1 MTPVEIL
8 HETRV
13 RLRAALPPS
22 VDAAT
27 ARARLEQLPGVQ
39 SVRVSEALHCVVV
52 AHDGRAATRD
62 GVLERLATLAGA
74 PRGARPPRRRR
85 RRRESAAATWA
96 PAAMAIALP
105 LLPSGG
111 WRAGGALATVAA
123 RALAQ
128 REHWRADPTAVL
140 LDAAALAAAALGG
153 HPLVVTASVVARALS
168 EQWSMRLV
176 DQADALLDDLLP
188 VEAATYPV
196 LARSAGRRRVWV
208 PTPVAE
214 LRAGDRVRLDAGAV
228 VPVDGRIAAGRAT
241 LVPQVHHASA
251 QPRAVAPGDAVAAG
265 EQLHDGTL
273 ELLAEADAASSRL
286 ERLRAHV
293 RHAAGARDPA
303 GRLSTDSERLVALPL
318 TGAAL
323 VFGLTGDGGRAAAM
337 LQADPQQGIDLAQPV
352 AREAALYTL
361 ARQGLLAGG
370 LEAIERLATA
380 RTLVLQDTGVLAAG
394 RWSVASLR
402 TARGVAAA
410 DVRRWLARAAGQGD
424 GGELAPGGIPDAL
437 VRRWWRYGALV
448 RAADGR
454 EVHVAGPRPLRETW
468 DEPAGLAAA
477 PADGA
482 ATGVRREL
490 AFVVGGRV
498 VARVVLASAWRGG
511 AAAHLRTLRDL
522 GFERV
527 LLLPEGDDAT
537 APDLD
542 VDLDAVTGTTAARA
556 ARLADAVRDGR
567 PLVLVHTVFRDLVP
581 AGSIGLT
588 PADAD
593 AGAHGVLLGD
603 PLASLVAARRVAQA
617 IHRRLRRQQAA
628 ATVVNAALMTSAAL
642 RWLPPVATA
651 LLHHGFVLA
660 MLFDSIRL
668 EALDA
673 PDEGAAAPPHEA
685 PPADVDAPLEPP
697 VPISQE

>member
-1 MTPVEIL
+1 MTTVEIL
-8 HETRV
+8 HETRL
-13 RLRAALPPS
+13 RLRAALPS
-22 VDAAT
+22 RVDAAT

-39 SVRVSEALHCVVV
+39 SVRVSEALHCIVV

-62 GVLERLATLAGA
+62 GVIERLATLAAA
-74 PRGARPPRRRR
+74 PRGARAPKRR
-85 RRRESAAATWA
+85 RRRESAAATWT

-105 LLPSGG
+105 LLPGG
-111 WRAGGALATVAA
+111 WRAGGALATIAA

-128 REHWRADPTAVL
+128 REHWRADPAAVL
-140 LDAAALAAAALGG
+140 LDAAALAAAAVSG

-168 EQWSMRLV
+168 EQWSVRLV
-176 DQADALLDDLLP
+176 DQADALLDHLLP

-196 LARSAGRRRVWV
+196 LVPSAGRQRVWV
-208 PTPVAE
+208 PTPPAE
-214 LRAGDRVRLDAGAV
+214 LHPGDRLRLDAGAV
-228 VPVDGRIAAGRAT
+228 VPVDGRVAAGRAT
-241 LVPQVHHASA
+241 LVPQIHHASA
-251 QPRAVAPGDAVAAG
+251 QPRAVGPGDPVAAG

-273 ELLAEADAASSRL
+273 ELLAEADASSSRL

-303 GRLSTDSERLVALPL
+303 GRLAAETERLVALPL

-323 VFGLTGDGGRAAAM
+323 VLGLTGDGSRAAAM
-337 LQADPQQGIDLAQPV
+337 LQADPQQGIDLALPV

-370 LEAIERLATA
+370 LEAVDRLAAA
-380 RTLVLQDTGVLAAG
+380 RTLVLQDSGVLATG
-394 RWSVASLR
+394 RWHVAALR
-402 TARGVAAA
+402 TARGVSAA

-424 GGELAPGGIPDAL
+424 GGELAPAGVPDAL

-454 EVHVAGPRPLRETW
+454 ELHLAGPRPLRETW
-468 DEPAGLAAA
+468 GEPAGV
-477 PADGA
+477 PGA
-482 ATGVRREL
+482 LPLDATAGVQREL
-490 AFVVGGRV
+490 AR
-498 VARVVLASAWRGG
+498 A
-511 AAAHLRTLRDL
+511 LREL
-522 GFERV
+522 GFER
-527 LLLPEGDDAT
+527 LMLLPEGEDAVL
-537 APDLD
+537 PDAGLD

-556 ARLADAVRDGR
+556 ERLADAARDGR

-581 AGSIGLT
+581 AGSVGLT

-603 PLASLVAARRVAQA
+603 PLASLVAARRVAMA

-642 RWLPPVATA
+642 RWLPPVATS

-660 MLFDSIRL
+660 MLVDSIRL

-673 PDEGAAAPPHEA
+673 PDDNVPPSSSTDRA
-685 PPADVDAPLEPP
+685 TAEPEP
-697 VPISQE
+697 SVPIPIPIPIAQE